1 MTNRIKSNK
10 QQRRET
16 PILPTTKNLSIKE
29 IVSNLKNEK
38 EETKEESLD
47 DPTDSFATKALKET
61 LNTYLDRGIDHI
73 KQFYYTHVLGVEFDA
88 CGEEKIE
95 KMVYKYLEGLQ

>member
-1 MTNRIKSNK
+1 MKTGHHG
-10 QQRRET
+10 
-16 PILPTTKNLSIKE
+16 L
-29 IVSNLKNEK
+29 
-38 EETKEESLD
+38 
-47 DPTDSFATKALKET
+47 ET